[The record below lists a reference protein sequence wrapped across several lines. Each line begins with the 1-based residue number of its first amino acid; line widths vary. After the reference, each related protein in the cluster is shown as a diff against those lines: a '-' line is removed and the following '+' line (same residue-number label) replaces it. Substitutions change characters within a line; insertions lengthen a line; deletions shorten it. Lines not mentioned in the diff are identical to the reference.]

1 MKQFTILN
9 TLDTTNYTISFI
21 LDFSLYP
28 NNARITEL
36 PSVDV
41 SQLNAIQF
49 PFFFQNLISG
59 KVLY

>member
-1 MKQFTILN
+1 MKQFTIWN
-9 TLDTTNYTISFI
+9 TLDITNNTISFI

-49 PFFFQNLISG
+49 HFFFKI
-59 KVLY
+59 